1 MTSATNPDLG
11 FARTLRRR
19 GAAWW
24 PGNPR
29 RPTRRYAPRRA
40 RDTSPTPTAHPTK
53 RGGSSPAP
61 APRGRDRGTRGQQRP
76 GTAQLVQRQATFAL
90 LIVEARSITSRRQG
104 SVTCRFPPGDVA
116 ADHAALF
123 AVAGVVGAAQGEG
136 RASNVGFSLPR
147 SVCPE
152 EMNQEDAQAGDEA
165 EGSAHDAHH
174 EQGMSLQQANEPV
187 GGFGGCVRRHVG
199 APVPIALRSA
209 CRAPMGGDGWTVIAR
224 DALGPYD
231 TTRRGRPWDPALAD
245 LLRSNDKAPSSWTT
259 L

>member
-1 MTSATNPDLG
+1 MLSYSRWLEWSVPS
-11 FARTLRRR
+11 
-19 GAAWW
+19 
-24 PGNPR
+24 
-29 RPTRRYAPRRA
+29 RA
-40 RDTSPTPTAHPTK
+40 RDARRTPA
-53 RGGSSPAP
+53 GSCSGEPPLVLRWA
-61 APRGRDRGTRGQQRP
+61 ASLSGDR
-76 GTAQLVQRQATFAL
+76 
-90 LIVEARSITSRRQG
+90 S
-104 SVTCRFPPGDVA
+104 
-116 ADHAALF
+116 
-123 AVAGVVGAAQGEG
+123 
-136 RASNVGFSLPR
+136 

-152 EMNQEDAQAGDEA
+152 EIDQEDAQAGDEA

-259 L
+259 LPGKPEVAIT

>member
-1 MTSATNPDLG
+1 MPPRS
-11 FARTLRRR
+11 R
-19 GAAWW
+19 G
-24 PGNPR
+24 N
-29 RPTRRYAPRRA
+29 
-40 RDTSPTPTAHPTK
+40 
-53 RGGSSPAP
+53 
-61 APRGRDRGTRGQQRP
+61 
-76 GTAQLVQRQATFAL
+76 LTFDHLA
-90 LIVEARSITSRRQG
+90 EAGVGDVPI
-104 SVTCRFPPGDVA
+104 PPGDVA

-123 AVAGVVGAAQGEG
+123 AVAGVVGAVQGEG

-152 EMNQEDAQAGDEA
+152 EIDQEDAQAGDEA

-187 GGFGGCVRRHVG
+187 GGLGGCVRRHVG

-224 DALGPYD
+224 DALRAPD
-231 TTRRGRPWDPALAD
+231 TTPRGGAWPPAGAPRPPHPPPPRGPLPPALAD
-245 LLRSNDKAPSSWTT
+245 LLQYEDGQLHDGTWCPWVGP